1 MRAYGRRTVPLR
13 HVLSSE
19 GLHMKEAFATAVV
32 LLVMVL
38 LINAVSSFFAK
49 KLTKGPAGEEWI
61 KLR

>member
-1 MRAYGRRTVPLR
+1 MRGLWTPDVPLAL
-13 HVLSSE
+13 HMYVLSSE

-49 KLTKGPAGEEWI
+49 KLTKGQ
-61 KLR
+61 